1 MIWFNFL
8 TTALWIYSICL
19 SVFFL

>member
-1 MIWFNFL
+1 MIWFNL
-8 TTALWIYSICL
+8 LATALWCYSMWL

>member
-1 MIWFNFL
+1 MIWFNLL
-8 TTALWIYSICL
+8 TTALWCYSMWL